1 MHLDGVAFLE
11 RMVKD
16 ARSGGDV
23 GTTARVLEE
32 LRLKLEGALLWIV
45 WSLIVRVSKI
55 WLDKHFVIVS
65 PLEVK

>member
-1 MHLDGVAFLE
+1 MWVRLTGAP
-11 RMVKD
+11 RR
-16 ARSGGDV
+16 RSGGDV